1 MQDGDVA
8 DTSKASDLSETSMGT
23 IDPLPLTEDSQ
34 EYFKSYEDV
43 EIHRLMVSDKPRTTA
58 YFDAITR
65 NKHLFKDKIAM
76 DVGAGT
82 GILSLFMAS
91 AGAKKVYA
99 VEASGMAEVIQK
111 VAEDN
116 GFGDVIQVFHS
127 RVEDIF
133 LPEDEKVDI
142 IVSEWMGFYLLH
154 ESMLNSVIKARDM
167 FLSDEGIVFPSEA
180 RIFACPCS
188 LQSLYKEQIN
198 YWDNVY
204 GFNMSAVKQ
213 FALRSK
219 MIKPEVCLIPE
230 SDLLAEP
237 TCIKKFNLRWVTEEE
252 VKMFSETTFVGIT
265 KSGSYQGLCLWFECD
280 FEEYCYSEEGEEQG
294 TLITLST
301 SPMSPPTHWKQT
313 VVVLGYGSS
322 KTCQEIELSC
332 QDGCL
337 ETSGDDVQ
345 RSTNEKL
352 ENHEPQQS
360 DQVETKNSSKNY
372 SKEDKREVQDTVV
385 STTQLEF
392 ENLVEKD
399 EVVGWKIVFAQSDD
413 NVRHYTMTVEM
424 LDPEIEEHPVPC
436 LCPMPR
442 CVIIAKM
449 IENDEMGDEDNN
461 VIDCT

>member
-1 MQDGDVA
+1 MQDGDIA
-8 DTSKASDLSETSMGT
+8 DTSKASDLSEASMGT
-23 IDPLPLTEDSQ
+23 VDPLPLTEDSQ

-127 RVEDIF
+127 RVEDIS

-167 FLSDEGIVFPSEA
+167 FLSDEGTVFPSEA

-230 SDLLAEP
+230 SDLLSEP

-252 VKMFSETTFVGIT
+252 VKLFSETTFVGIT

-280 FEEYCYSEEGEEQG
+280 FEGYWYSEEGEEQG

-313 VVVLGYGSS
+313 VVVLGYGSA
-322 KTCQEIELSC
+322 KACQEIELSC
-332 QDGCL
+332 QDGAL
-337 ETSGDDVQ
+337 EASEDDVEKNA
-345 RSTNEKL
+345 TEKL

-360 DQVETKNSSKNY
+360 DLVETKNYSKDD

-449 IENDEMGDEDNN
+449 IENDEMGEEDNN

>member
-8 DTSKASDLSETSMGT
+8 DTSKASDLSEASMGT

-127 RVEDIF
+127 RVEDIS

-167 FLSDEGIVFPSEA
+167 FLSDEGTVFPSEA

-252 VKMFSETTFVGIT
+252 VKLFSETTFVGIT

-280 FEEYCYSEEGEEQG
+280 FEGYWYSEEGEEQG

-301 SPMSPPTHWKQT
+301 SPMTPPTHWKQT
-313 VVVLGYGSS
+313 VVVLGYGSAKS
-322 KTCQEIELSC
+322 CQEIELSC
-332 QDGCL
+332 QDGAL
-337 ETSGDDVQ
+337 EASDDDVEK
-345 RSTNEKL
+345 SATEKL

-360 DQVETKNSSKNY
+360 DQVETKNYNKDD

-449 IENDEMGDEDNN
+449 IENDEMGEEDSN